1 LRFLSAYSR
10 YRSAAHPEV
19 KEMPDA
25 DAPKPISDSVAHLL
39 AAQAS
44 ERLAGSANE
53 GELAATASGLA
64 LLTRR
69 EREVLEGLLAG
80 LPNQSIAYDLA
91 ISLSCE
97 IHRAHVMHKMSARSR
112 SELVRMS
119 LAAGARPRQ
128 DR

>member
-1 LRFLSAYSR
+1 
-10 YRSAAHPEV
+10 
-19 KEMPDA
+19 MPDA

-80 LPNQSIAYDLA
+80 LPNKSIAHDLA
-91 ISLSCE
+91 ISP
-97 IHRAHVMHKMSARSR
+97 
-112 SELVRMS
+112 RM
-119 LAAGARPRQ
+119 
-128 DR
+128 